1 MISLSVQD
9 LKPAMAGL
17 TKVIAAKHQL
27 PCLRCIRVDASSERL
42 TLMGTDLDM
51 YARFAVPEFQC
62 DATVSFLFPLDR
74 LQSIVRRFHPRTIIN
89 LEAGKISCDLG
100 TGRVVE
106 DVESPEVADFPQEP
120 EFHGE
125 PVALPESFP
134 RRFIEAMGCSSTDAT
149 RYVLNGTYLDVS
161 GAADAGHYLVG
172 TDGRHLFSANSFTLP
187 LPESAIIPN
196 HKLLMWRG
204 LAEVPWAMVG
214 QKEDKQIAP
223 LVRIVA
229 GDWTLTMKT
238 VDGNYPNWRQVVP
251 HFRQHRTTVKL
262 PEVHEFTSIVNGLPG
277 GEIKDRPVDLVIEGG
292 AVAVKAITG
301 GSKIQLVGAV
311 ATGPDVTTRLNRDF
325 LTKALDYGLTN
336 IGLIDGMS
344 ALQFTREGR
353 QMVVMPLRVAE
364 ACPPQAHSAPTEQ
377 PAAGVPQQPE
387 EPNQPAQ
394 IAPAATNKP
403 AQVEPKPERSMTETN
418 GHHTNGA
425 ATPYLNG
432 APRSTAPALPATDKP
447 AIEAAI
453 DKIEGFKA
461 SVRET
466 LAGLT
471 ELTALLRQAV
481 RDQKAGEKEIH
492 TVRQTLRSLQG
503 VRI

>member
-1 MISLSVQD
+1 
-9 LKPAMAGL
+9 
-17 TKVIAAKHQL
+17 
-27 PCLRCIRVDASSERL
+27 
-42 TLMGTDLDM
+42 MGTDLDM

-62 DATVSFLFPLDR
+62 DTSASFLLPLDR
-74 LQSIVRRFHPRTIIN
+74 LQSIARRFHPRTIIN
-89 LEAGKISCDLG
+89 LEPGKISCDLG

-106 DVESPEVADFPQEP
+106 DVESPDVAEFPQEP
-120 EFHGE
+120 EFHGD
-125 PVALPESFP
+125 PVTLPESFP
-134 RRFIEAMGCSSTDAT
+134 RRFIEAMGCTSTDAT
-149 RYVLNGTYLDVS
+149 RYVLNGTFLDVS

-187 LPESAIIPN
+187 LSESAIIPN

-204 LAEVPWAMVG
+204 LADVPWALAG
-214 QKEDKQIAP
+214 QKEEKQIAP

-229 GDWTLTMKT
+229 GDWTLTMK
-238 VDGNYPNWRQVVP
+238 VIDGNYPNWRQVVP
-251 HFRQHRTTVKL
+251 NALQHRTTVKL
-262 PEVHEFTSIVNGLPG
+262 PEELGFTAIMNGLPG
-277 GEIKDRPVDLVIEGG
+277 GEIKDKPVDLVIEDG
-292 AVAVKAITG
+292 AVTVKSITG
-301 GSKIQLVGAV
+301 GSRIQLVGAT

-344 ALQFTREGR
+344 AVHFTREGR

-364 ACPPQAHSAPTEQ
+364 AYPPPADSEPTEQ
-377 PAAGVPQQPE
+377 PAASV
-387 EPNQPAQ
+387 
-394 IAPAATNKP
+394 
-403 AQVEPKPERSMTETN
+403 PKPEETNPPAQSTPVATNNPAPTELQSESKPMTETN

-425 ATPYLNG
+425 ATPDLNG
-432 APRSTAPALPATDKP
+432 APRSTTLAIPAPDKP

-466 LAGLT
+466 LAGLS

-481 RDQKAGEKEIH
+481 REQKAGEKEIH
-492 TVRQTLRSLQG
+492 TVRQTLRSLQS